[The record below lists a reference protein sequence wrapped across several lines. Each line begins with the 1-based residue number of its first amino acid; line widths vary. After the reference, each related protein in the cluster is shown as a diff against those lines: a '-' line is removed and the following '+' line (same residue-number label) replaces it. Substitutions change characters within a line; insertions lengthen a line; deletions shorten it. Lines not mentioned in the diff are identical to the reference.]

1 MINGTRWLSFVVV
14 LGALLC
20 TSVPASSAPLDFIF
34 GKKAADTALAPL
46 DPKQRIWRLG
56 DYTYVQLVPREQ
68 DAADNQHPAQWTP
81 EALRQQLAL
90 VRTEVRRDG
99 QALFDDEEL
108 GALVLPLSQALSLA
122 GPGDDVLLLS
132 THRRG
137 SGIFVAP
144 FGITARL
151 FVQDGALQLIVHD
164 ARLDFV
170 DAAIGTR
177 VTPSFTFGSRAKAGV
192 AVLQSA
198 SAVSRRGDWL
208 SLPAGLPAA
217 PAPAPV
223 PAPTIPA
230 TASVLS
236 PPAVAPAAPQSVAGP
251 GVTVKPNPSPGAV
264 ATPAQGVRPR
274 EPASAD
280 EIEQRLVTLKR
291 LLDRQL
297 ISPEEYQR
305 MRKDVLQSL

>member
-1 MINGTRWLSFVVV
+1 MINETRWLPSAVV

-20 TSVPASSAPLDFIF
+20 ASVPASSAPLDFIF
-34 GKKAADTALAPL
+34 GKKAADTAAGPL
-46 DPKQRIWRLG
+46 DPKQRVWRLG
-56 DYTYVQLVPREQ
+56 EFTYVQLVPREK
-68 DAADNQHPAQWTP
+68 DAADNQHPAQWAP
-81 EALRQQLAL
+81 ESLRQQLAL
-90 VRTEVRRDG
+90 VRTELRKDG

-192 AVLQSA
+192 AALQSA
-198 SAVSRRGDWL
+198 SAVSRRADWL
-208 SLPAGLPAA
+208 SIPAGLPAG
-217 PAPAPV
+217 PA

-230 TASVLS
+230 TASALP
-236 PPAVAPAAPQSVAGP
+236 PPAMAPAAPQSVAGP
-251 GVTVKPNPSPGAV
+251 GVTVKPNPSPAV
-264 ATPAQGVRPR
+264 VVTPAQGVRPR

-305 MRKDVLQSL
+305 MRKDVLQLL